1 MSSQPTPALENKLA
15 NLCQALK
22 LYENLGS
29 QGITLPQGV
38 LLYGPSAASK
48 AKIAQEI
55 ARDCTFAFRAFKAT
69 DLRSNFIGQSSQNVH
84 RMFEQAR
91 SASPCILFVDE
102 MDAVTP
108 ARGSG
113 EADAFSNEIL
123 NQWLTEQ
130 NFLRQKTVPFVFVVA
145 ATDNLANVDPAV
157 QARLDRIEVQ
167 ASTANG

>member
-1 MSSQPTPALENKLA
+1 MSSQPALPLEQKLA
-15 NLCQALK
+15 NLCKALRQFA
-22 LYENLGS
+22 NLAA

-38 LLYGPSAASK
+38 LLCGASGAGK
-48 AKIAQEI
+48 ARIAQKL
-55 ARDCTFAFRAFKAT
+55 AQDCNFAFRAFKPA

-113 EADAFSNEIL
+113 KADAFSNEIL